1 MDHPVGASDAQTR
14 ENHYWLQSEPRTNVS
29 IVDVPTRSVR
39 TEIDDDL
46 VPLRPVSNE

>member
-1 MDHPVGASDAQTR
+1 MDNPVETTDAQTR

-29 IVDVPTRSVR
+29 ILDVPTRSAR
-39 TEIDDDL
+39 TKTDDDL